1 MKQTE
6 SICTELV
13 ASPPKGEALYREPRF
28 ELRAC
33 TITLSDGSCESRVLM
48 VHPVAVVLV
57 PILEDG
63 RVVMIRNQR
72 WQVGR
77 RLLELPAGTRN
88 PSEPAELCAHRDV
101 REETGYTADK
111 LQTKPAFFNEP
122 GVSSEVMHPYVAT
135 GLNFVGQD
143 LELDEEIDVVLLSRA
158 QVLTA
163 LMDGT
168 IIDGKTIAVLSRY
181 VLSTAGTSELMI

>member
-1 MKQTE
+1 MKHTE
-6 SICTELV
+6 SMCTELV
-13 ASPPKGEALYREPRF
+13 ASPPKGETLYREPRF

-33 TITLSDGSCESRVLM
+33 TIILSDGSCESRGLM
-48 VHPVAVVLV
+48 VHPGAVVLV

-63 RVVMIRNQR
+63 RVVMIRNRR

-77 RLLELPAGTRN
+77 QLLELPAGTRN
-88 PSEPAELCAHRDV
+88 PSEPPELCAHREL

-111 LQTKPAFFNEP
+111 LQPLPSFFAAP
-122 GVSSEVMHPYVAT
+122 GVSTEVMHPYVAT

-158 QVLTA
+158 QVVAA
-163 LMDGT
+163 LVDGT
-168 IIDGKTIAVLSRY
+168 IIDGKTLAVLGRY
-181 VLSTAGTSELMI
+181 VLSTAGTTDRMS